1 MECGGRGKMLNWTGE
16 GRRVGDGEEL
26 LELMRPFGY
35 RNVRQWISALDFP
48 GGWPLGPST
57 RLDFVVVT

>member
-1 MECGGRGKMLNWTGE
+1 MLNWTGE
-16 GRRVGDGEEL
+16 RRRVGDGEEL